1 MENPSANKSLSDSIL
16 EMTKSVTPS
25 VSASASSSSAS
36 ASSSAP
42 ASTASSSSGETSS
55 GFLGLSLLTWVMII
69 VVLAFLGFN
78 IFSYM
83 AKGSD
88 YLASGTEQVTRIFE
102 PLIQKIFGTSVATA
116 SETVDVAAEGGKAV
130 VSGTATGV
138 NTGLSAVQDVT
149 PNNASS
155 SVHSTNVEEHN
166 EEIEEAKN
174 SLNNALNTSTKN
186 TKSNTHNDQGDYE
199 PHEAS
204 SSVHTGK
211 AGWCF
216 IGQDRG
222 HRTCSQVSESDKC
235 MSGDIFPSQEICINP
250 RLRP

>member
-1 MENPSANKSLSDSIL
+1 MENTSANKSLSDSIL
-16 EMTKSVTPS
+16 EMTKSVTPNATAPTS
-25 VSASASSSSAS
+25 APTSASPTSVAEES
-36 ASSSAP
+36 
-42 ASTASSSSGETSS
+42 SS
-55 GFLGLSLLTWVMII
+55 GFLGFSLLTWLMII
-69 VVLAFLGFN
+69 IVLAFLGFN

-88 YLASGTEQVTRIFE
+88 YLASGTEQVTGFFAPFIE
-102 PLIQKIFGTSVATA
+102 KIFGTSVATA
-116 SETVDVAAEGGKAV
+116 SETIDVAAEGSKAV
-130 VSGTATGV
+130 VTGTAESV
-138 NTGLSAVQDVT
+138 NTGLTAVQDVT

-155 SVHSTNVEEHN
+155 SVHSTSVEEHN
-166 EEIEEAKN
+166 KEIEEANN
-174 SLNNALNTSTKN
+174 SLNNALNTSSKN
-186 TKSNTHNDQGDYE
+186 NNSNHDVEGDYE

-216 IGQDRG
+216 IGRDRG
-222 HRTCSQVSESDKC
+222 HRTCSQVSETDKC